1 MHYWKTKPFLKLLI
15 SFGIGIIL
23 YEYLDRTLVLTCLLA
38 IMLLLYLGKFTR
50 GYVRFR
56 LPSFQGFLIH
66 LVMLAMGFVNMYV
79 HDIRERSLWFARKS
93 ISKDVKTSFIVFRI
107 SGTVKKKKKS
117 YSTTAEI
124 LYLYEKDHWEKTE
137 GKVSL
142 QMPVNIDSPA
152 YHSVYYA
159 EGEFREIPVSTN
171 PVFDY
176 RRYMALKNIY
186 HQFSPRKHD
195 LVQLN
200 SIPVSKDFF
209 SLTNTL
215 QKKILSIL
223 DLYIRGPAENG
234 LSKAL
239 LIGYR
244 DDLDKDIVNAY
255 TNTGVIHVIA
265 ISGLHLGL
273 IYALLAWVLQFMQ
286 KNKRL
291 IIYRAICIGAFL
303 WLFSFLCG
311 ASPSVLRSAVMF
323 TCLLAGEALQKEN
336 YTGNTLASS
345 AFLLLCI
352 DPMLLW
358 DIGFQLSYSAVAS
371 LLIYNSSISGLY
383 VSDNPI
389 TQFAWNSVATSIAAQ
404 ILTTPLVLF
413 HFHQFPLVFILSNLV
428 AVPVS
433 GIILFML
440 ILVCCF
446 SFLPFIAAPLGQ
458 LSEWLCQ
465 LMNYQVSRLSHI
477 SFAVIDDIK
486 MGIYGSLL
494 IYALI
499 FSITYWLNAKT
510 FSSLVTILLILLAWG
525 IWVTLCC
532 G

>member
-15 SFGIGIIL
+15 SFGLGIIL
-23 YEYLDRTLVLTCLLA
+23 YEYLDSTIVLTCLMA
-38 IMLLLYLGKFTR
+38 IMLLLYAGKFTR
-50 GYVRFR
+50 GYLRFR

-66 LVMLAMGFVNMYV
+66 LAVLAMGFFNMYF
-79 HDIRERSLWFARKS
+79 HDIRQRQQWFAGKA
-93 ISKDVKTSFIVFRI
+93 ISKDRSKSSVIFRI
-107 SGTVKKKKKS
+107 NGVVKKKKKS
-117 YSTTAEI
+117 YSTSADI
-124 LYLYEKDHWEKTE
+124 LYLLENDVWKKTE
-137 GKVSL
+137 GQIAL
-142 QMPVNIDSPA
+142 QMPLIIDSPA
-152 YHSVYYA
+152 YNSVYYA
-159 EGEFREIPVSTN
+159 IGELKEIPVSTN
-171 PVFDY
+171 PLFDY

-186 HQFSPRKHD
+186 HQFSPRIQN

-200 SIPVSKDFF
+200 SGTGDKDFF
-209 SLTNTL
+209 SLTNIL
-215 QKKILSIL
+215 QKKILFIL
-223 DLYIRGPAENG
+223 DLYIRRPAENG

-273 IYALLAWVLQFMQ
+273 IYALLAWLLQFMQ

-291 IIYRAICIGAFL
+291 IVCRAICIGAFL
-303 WLFSFLCG
+303 WVFSFLCG

-345 AFLLLCI
+345 AFMLLCV
-352 DPMLLW
+352 DPKLLW

-371 LLIYNSSISGLY
+371 LLIYNRWISGLY
-383 VSDNPI
+383 MSDNPV
-389 TQFAWNSVATSIAAQ
+389 TQFAWNSAATSVAAQ

-413 HFHQFPLVFILSNLV
+413 HFHQFPLIFILSNLV

-446 SFLPFIAAPLGQ
+446 SFIPLIATPLGQ
-458 LSEWLCQ
+458 LSGLLCQ
-465 LMNYQVSRLSHI
+465 LMNYQVERLSHI
-477 SFAVIDDIK
+477 SFAVISDIK
-486 MGIYGSLL
+486 MDIYGSL
-494 IYALI
+494 IFYALI
-499 FSITYWLNAKT
+499 FSITHWLNAKT
-510 FSSLVTILLILLAWG
+510 FSALTIILIILLVWG
-525 IWVTLCC
+525 IWVAMRC

>member
-15 SFGIGIIL
+15 SFGLGIIL
-23 YEYLDRTLVLTCLLA
+23 YDYLDSTFVVTCLLA
-38 IMLLLYLGKFTR
+38 IMLLLYVAKFTR
-50 GYVRFR
+50 GYLRFR

-66 LVMLAMGFVNMYV
+66 LAVLAMGFINMHI
-79 HDIRERSLWFARKS
+79 HDIRNRPIWFAKKAV
-93 ISKDVKTSFIVFRI
+93 SKDLKTVSVIFRI
-107 SGTVKKKKKS
+107 CGSVKKKKKS
-117 YSTTAEI
+117 YYAIAEI
-124 LYLYEKDHWEKTE
+124 LYLHENDIWKKRE
-137 GKVSL
+137 GRIAL
-142 QMPVNIDSPA
+142 QLPLTVDSPS
-152 YHSVYYA
+152 YQSVYYA
-159 EGEFREIPVSTN
+159 MGEIKEIPASAN
-171 PVFDY
+171 PFFDY
-176 RRYMALKNIY
+176 RRYMALRNIY
-186 HQFSPRKHD
+186 HQFSPRHKSLVNINPGFNRAD
-195 LVQLN
+195 L
-200 SIPVSKDFF
+200 F
-209 SLTNTL
+209 SLTNIL
-215 QKKILSIL
+215 QKKILVIL

-273 IYALLAWVLQFMQ
+273 IYALLAWILHFMQ
-286 KNKRL
+286 KNKKL
-291 IIYRAICIGAFL
+291 IIYRAILIVAFL

-336 YTGNTLASS
+336 YTGNSLASS

-371 LLIYNSSISGLY
+371 LLIYNRPISGLY
-383 VSDNPI
+383 VSENAVI
-389 TQFAWNSVATSIAAQ
+389 HFTWNSVATSIAAQ

-465 LMNYQVSRLSHI
+465 MMNYQVSRLSHI
-477 SFAVIDDIK
+477 SFAVISDIK
-486 MGIYGSLL
+486 IDIYGCLL
-494 IYALI
+494 FYALI
-499 FSITYWLNAKT
+499 FSITLWLFTKT
-510 FSSLVTILLILLAWG
+510 FSALLIILAIFLAWG
-525 IWVTLCC
+525 IWVALAC